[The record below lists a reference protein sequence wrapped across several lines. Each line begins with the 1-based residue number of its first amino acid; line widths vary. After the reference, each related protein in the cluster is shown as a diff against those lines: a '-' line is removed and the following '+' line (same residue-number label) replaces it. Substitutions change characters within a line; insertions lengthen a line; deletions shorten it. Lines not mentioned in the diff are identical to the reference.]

1 MSFGFELA
9 FDDSPFSNIFRFQ
22 KVVFLGIK
30 LRILMS
36 LSSSSSKRLIMVF
49 IVEKLNG
56 LTSITSVVEGG
67 MTPFMVV
74 VVIVIFTLIGMEVF
88 SVKVGYYD

>member
-1 MSFGFELA
+1 MSFGFELP
-9 FDDSPFSNIFRFQ
+9 FDDSTFSNIFRFQ

-36 LSSSSSKRLIMVF
+36 LLSSSSKRLIMVF
-49 IVEKLNG
+49 IVEKLND

-67 MTPFMVV
+67 MTLFYGCGCYCH
-74 VVIVIFTLIGMEVF
+74 FHNHWNGSVF
-88 SVKVGYYD
+88 G